1 MVTAVRYPP
10 GPKSK
15 LLGGQMPAS
24 VLRRLVCLWGLSA
37 LLLGTLANSGM
48 AQQLSARSGPQ
59 AVALLELYTSEGC
72 NSCPPADVLVSSLAA
87 QGLTLDRV
95 VSLGLHVD
103 YWDALGWPDR
113 FAQAIFTQ
121 RQREIAARH
130 RTRTVY
136 TPQLVLH
143 GRALST
149 WGALAAEVQRI
160 NHTQARADLSL
171 EVTTQVPNMLEVVA
185 QAIIPEAVARPHTQM
200 YLALYE
206 NRLTSVVTA
215 GENAGHTLQHDYV
228 VRQWLGPLAIDTQ
241 GAAHL
246 QQTLSLQ
253 RDWKASDLGL
263 VVFVQQHQTGEVLQ
277 TLALPLGQ

>member
-1 MVTAVRYPP
+1 MVTVARYPSSP
-10 GPKSK
+10 TPKLPSV
-15 LLGGQMPAS
+15 QMPAS
-24 VLRRLVCLWGLSA
+24 VLRCSVFLWGLSV
-37 LLLGTLANSGM
+37 LLLGTLASPGV
-48 AQQLSARSGPQ
+48 AQQLSARSEPQ
-59 AVALLELYTSEGC
+59 TVALLELYTSEGC
-72 NSCPPADVLVSSLAA
+72 NSCPPADVLVGSLAA
-87 QGLTLDRV
+87 TGLTLDRV

-160 NHTQARADLSL
+160 NHTPARADLSL
-171 EVTTQVPNMLEVVA
+171 EVTTQAPNALAVVA
-185 QAIIPEAVARPHTQM
+185 HAIVPEAAARPHTQM

-215 GENAGHTLQHDYV
+215 GENAGHTLRHDYV
-228 VRQWLGPLAIDTQ
+228 VRQWFGPLAIDTQ
-241 GAAHL
+241 GTARL
-246 QQTLSLQ
+246 QQTLSLHG
-253 RDWKASDLGL
+253 DWKTSDLGL

-277 TLALPLGQ
+277 ALALPLGQ

>member
-1 MVTAVRYPP
+1 MVTVAHYLP
-10 GPKSK
+10 GPIPK
-15 LLGGQMPAS
+15 LLGVQMPAS
-24 VLRRLVCLWGLSA
+24 VLRRSVCLWGLSA
-37 LLLGTLANSGM
+37 LLLGTLASPGV
-48 AQQLSARSGPQ
+48 AQQLSVRSGPQ
-59 AVALLELYTSEGC
+59 TVALLELYTSEGC
-72 NSCPPADVLVSSLAA
+72 NSCPPADALVSSLATK
-87 QGLTLDRV
+87 GLTLDRV
-95 VSLGLHVD
+95 VPLGLHVD

-149 WGALAAEVQRI
+149 WGALDTEVQRI

-171 EVTTQVPNMLEVVA
+171 EATTQAPNTLGVVA
-185 QAIIPEAVARPHTQM
+185 QAVVPEAAVRPHTQM

-206 NRLTSVVTA
+206 NRLTSAVTA
-215 GENAGHTLQHDYV
+215 GENAGHTLRHDYV
-228 VRQWLGPLAIDTQ
+228 VRQWFGPLTINTQ
-241 GAAHL
+241 GTARL

-253 RDWKASDLGL
+253 RDWKTSDLGL

-277 TLALPLGQ
+277 TLALPLGH